1 MFYEMTIER
10 EMVGSNDITKRVKGK
25 YLTDCSLFAEAEYK
39 GMSEFPNY
47 NPDITH
53 IKRSPIREFVNEAP
67 DMGDYTIYDAVIADV
82 YPNPDT
88 GKEKLIKYH
97 VGVYATSVEEATQ
110 QVQEY
115 MRQGLEDMRFISIK
129 ETQIIEV
136 L

>member
-1 MFYEMTIER
+1 MFYELTIEKN
-10 EMVGSNDITKRVKGK
+10 MVDAHDITKRIKQK

-39 GMSEFPNY
+39 GMNEFSNY
-47 NPDITH
+47 NPDVTN

-67 DMGDYTIYDAVIADV
+67 AIGEYTIYDAVIADV
-82 YPNPDT
+82 FPNEDT

-97 VGVYATSVEEATQ
+97 VGVHSTSVEEATK